1 MATQTINYDI
11 NVNAGGSLRTIQQ
24 IEQELNDLNAEIK
37 EVGVGSEVF
46 NKAAANIQKLEKEL
60 NKANSAVEGFTLDK
74 KLEAADGAIKVVA
87 GSVAGL
93 TGGLGL
99 LGIQS
104 ESFDKLT
111 AQASSAI
118 AFGMGLKDVS
128 EGYKQIVKS
137 EAAAAIGA
145 KLFGTTTKAA
155 LIATGIGA
163 LIVALGTIIAYWDE
177 ISAVVGGVS
186 KEMEDSLDSQKE
198 MVELSEQQFDAIS
211 ATENTLRLSGK
222 SEREIRDLKIQQTDE
237 TIQALE
243 AQLLT
248 QEEVKNAQ
256 VAASQRNQ
264 DIAQGI
270 IRFLTLP
277 ITILLATVDE
287 LTSALSNIPGLGDI
301 ETSLESDF
309 SGGIAKLLFDPE
321 EISKEGDAAIAETVK
336 QLAELKN
343 RRDGFK
349 LKNNEDDKAFADKT
363 AADKTALDKKTIDDE
378 KAKQDALTALK
389 KEIRDAEANTVAE
402 QRVKELEDL
411 QAHYDALILLAD
423 ANNILTDELKVSRD
437 EAVLALN
444 QSFLDED
451 IAAKKKAADEE
462 AALEQAKLDIKK
474 QSLDTLTQLFGAET
488 ALGKAAMIA
497 KQALLLQE
505 LIINVKSTISNATAT
520 ATNATVKGVGAAAD
534 SVAGLAK
541 TSAAAPFPANIPLII
556 GYVAQ
561 AVGII
566 SAVKSAVSAVKGVA
580 SSAGAGGGGGGNI
593 TAPTVP
599 SAPTFSSNNI
609 DLGVSPETQVGN
621 NVVQAYVVS
630 GDITSTQEAEAK
642 LNSRRQ
648 ISG

>member
-145 KLFGTTTKAA
+145 KLFGNATRTA

-163 LIVALGTIIAYWDE
+163 FIVALGTIIAYWDE

-237 TIQALE
+237 TIKALE
-243 AQLLT
+243 AQLIT

-287 LTSALSNIPGLGDI
+287 LTSALSYIPGLGDI
-301 ETSLESDF
+301 GTSLESDF

-363 AADKTALDKKTIDDE
+363 SADKKAQDDKDIADE
-378 KAKQDALTALK
+378 KAKQDALAALK
-389 KEIRDAEANTVAE
+389 EEIRDAEANTVAE

-462 AALEQAKLDIKK
+462 AAIVQAGLDIKK
-474 QSLDTLTQLFGAET
+474 QSLDTLAQLFGAET
-488 ALGKAAMIA
+488 ALGKAALIA
-497 KQALLLQE
+497 KQAILLQE
-505 LIINVKSTISNATAT
+505 LLINVKSTISNATTA
-520 ATNATVKGVGAAAD
+520 ATNATVKGAEATAD
-534 SVAGLAK
+534 SAAGLAK
-541 TSAAAPFPANIPLII
+541 TSAASPFPANIPFII
-556 GYVAQ
+556 GYIAQ

-566 SAVKSAVSAVKGVA
+566 GAVKSAVGATKGVA
-580 SSAGAGGGGGGNI
+580 SSIGAGGGGSTASI
-593 TAPTVP
+593 TAP
-599 SAPTFSSNNI
+599 SAPSVSPANI